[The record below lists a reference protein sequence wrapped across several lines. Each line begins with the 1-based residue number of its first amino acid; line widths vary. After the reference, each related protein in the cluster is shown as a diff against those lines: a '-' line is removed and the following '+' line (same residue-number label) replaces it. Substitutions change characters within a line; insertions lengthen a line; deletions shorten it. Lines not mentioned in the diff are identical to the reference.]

1 MTRTSP
7 RLLASRTAL
16 LSTALA
22 AAFLLVA
29 SACGRRGGEAAE
41 TAVHDTLT
49 QAPEARGMGPIHYD
63 LTLFPGESV
72 PDLTLISA
80 VYPDD
85 EIPADY
91 PELAWTGLMRG
102 PKGYYVAPVKLRWSR
117 FQDPQYDP
125 ESGDEPLQ
133 AWEVKAETSDSAL
146 LFFRD
151 ASLVH
156 AGPVKPAR
164 TDRMQVRQN
173 SRWTDASQLPNFRD
187 LRDLRLYP
195 GDSARL
201 THNGTPYLLYAQ
213 GGSAPAEHDQLE
225 VWNYKLYVQAE
236 VKGTLKT
243 SLLMACPQ
251 FDDAFIS
258 ILFAGDLDND
268 GILDWILNTSPK
280 YSYEER
286 TYFRSGNAPKK
297 QLVVPVS
304 RHVMTGC

>member
-1 MTRTSP
+1 MPRTSKIAHATRTAP
-7 RLLASRTAL
+7 RF
-16 LSTALA
+16 TALA
-22 AAFLLVA
+22 IAILLAAT
-29 SACGRRGGEAAE
+29 ACGRRGDEAAE
-41 TAVHDTLT
+41 TAPQDTLT

-63 LTLFPGESV
+63 LTVFPGESV

-85 EIPADY
+85 EIPAEY
-91 PELAWTGLMRG
+91 PQLAWVGLMRG

-173 SRWTDASQLPNFRD
+173 SRWTDASQLPNFRN

-201 THNGTPYLLYAQ
+201 THNGTQYLLYAK
-213 GGSAPAEHDQLE
+213 GGSAPAEYDQLE

-236 VKGTLKT
+236 VKGTRKT

-304 RHVMTGC
+304 RHVLTGC